1 MAKTHLLQATLKSL
15 QPLRRKKCRD
25 PVSLGRRAKREAESV
40 KPADHPALAGGGG
53 EWGRWWGVL
62 SELTFLYVPLKIIQ
76 RASLNGGTGRYF
88 VEHVSDATKRQRGS
102 KVAFS

>member
-1 MAKTHLLQATLKSL
+1 M
-15 QPLRRKKCRD
+15 
-25 PVSLGRRAKREAESV
+25 
-40 KPADHPALAGGGG
+40 
-53 EWGRWWGVL
+53 L

-88 VEHVSDATKRQRGS
+88 VEHVSDAAKRQRGS

>member
-40 KPADHPALAGGGG
+40 KPAEHPALAGG
-53 EWGRWWGVL
+53 WGVGKVVGGA
-62 SELTFLYVPLKIIQ
+62 FRAHIFICPLENYPESI
-76 RASLNGGTGRYF
+76 T
-88 VEHVSDATKRQRGS
+88 
-102 KVAFS
+102 